1 MVKGII
7 IGIIVVAV
15 AIGMILIYTNAYD
28 VLKPE
33 VEPVVDTA
41 KDAISQVDGDD
52 VVEKAGEVTDKI
64 KETTDKIKIIN
75 PLKPKE

>member
-7 IGIIVVAV
+7 IGIVVVAV

-52 VVEKAGEVTDKI
+52 VVEKAGEVSEKI
-64 KETTDKIKIIN
+64 KEVTGKIKVNN
-75 PLKPKE
+75 PLELEK

>member
-41 KDAISQVDGDD
+41 KDAISQVNGDD
-52 VVEKAGEVTDKI
+52 VVEKAGEVSEKI
-64 KETTDKIKIIN
+64 KEVTGKIKVNN
-75 PLKPKE
+75 PLELEK

>member
-52 VVEKAGEVTDKI
+52 VVEKAGEVSEKI
-64 KETTDKIKIIN
+64 KEVTGKIKVNN
-75 PLKPKE
+75 PLELEK